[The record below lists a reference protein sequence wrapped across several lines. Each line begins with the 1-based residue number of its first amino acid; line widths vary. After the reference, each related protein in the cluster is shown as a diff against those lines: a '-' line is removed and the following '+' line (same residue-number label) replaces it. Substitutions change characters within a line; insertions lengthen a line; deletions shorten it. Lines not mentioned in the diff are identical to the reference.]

1 MILNTYYR
9 KGDCQTKEVKIMK
22 NTTNWHLYKSSNSG
36 ETKLETKEPENN
48 NSELLRKI
56 RLIEKVFK

>member
-1 MILNTYYR
+1 
-9 KGDCQTKEVKIMK
+9 MK
-22 NTTNWHLYKSSNSG
+22 NTTNWHLYKSPNSG
-36 ETKLETKEPENN
+36 ETKLEKKEPENN